1 MTSSLTPGAVPSRT
15 QVVLAFLTLYL
26 VWGSTYLAIKW
37 VVEDVPPFVAA
48 TMRHGVAGL
57 VLFLWATRRGVRWP
71 TVAECRVALVVGTLL
86 LAVGNGLVNWAGSRV
101 PSGLTSLIVASLPI
115 WMVALEWWREGVVPT
130 RRTLAGVALGS
141 AGIAALV
148 WTAGGI
154 GAARGSALSTLLGTA
169 ALLCASCSWALGSFI
184 SRRAARHPDGVF
196 ATSLEMLAASA
207 VLLLVS
213 VLVGDVAALEPHTV
227 GRRAWLS
234 LAYLIVFGSIMGFS
248 AYTFLLRVTSPSKV
262 STYAYVNPL
271 VAVFLGTTLGGEALT
286 PGLLMAAG
294 LVLAA
299 VVLITLPTTRMVRRT
314 VGVQRPQ

>member
-1 MTSSLTPGAVPSRT
+1 MTSSRT
-15 QVVLAFLTLYL
+15 APHAPPKAQVVLAFLTLYL

-37 VVEDVPPFVAA
+37 VVVDIPPFLAA
-48 TMRHGVAGL
+48 TLRHGVAG
-57 VLFLWATRRGVRWP
+57 VLLLLWAARRGVRWP
-71 TVAECRVALVVGTLL
+71 TLAECRVALIVGTLL
-86 LAVGNGLVNWAGSRV
+86 LAVGNGLVNWASARV

-115 WMVALEWWREGVVPT
+115 WMVALEWWREGVVP
-130 RRTLAGVALGS
+130 RHRTLGGVVIGS
-141 AGIAALV
+141 LGIAALV

-154 GAARGSALSTLLGTA
+154 GAARGTALSTLLGTG
-169 ALLCASCSWALGSFI
+169 ALLLASFSWAVGSFV

-196 ATSLEMLAASA
+196 ATSLEMLAASG

-213 VLVGDVAALEPHTV
+213 LLAGDLSAVDPGSV
-227 GRRAWLS
+227 SQRAWLA
-234 LAYLIVFGSIMGFS
+234 LAYLIVAGSVMGFS

-271 VAVFLGTTLGGEALT
+271 VAVFLGTTLGGEPLT
-286 PGLLMAAG
+286 PGLLFAAG

-299 VVLITLPTTRMVRRT
+299 VVLITLPTGRVTRRT